1 MALSYS
7 ICVPNHFI
15 FQNCESFISHTKY
28 KIIYRY
34 HPILYNLL
42 QSSLYPFHF
51 LSLQFL
57 QFKIYTMPSF
67 DLVSKVDLQT
77 LDNAVNTVE
86 KEIRNRF
93 DFKGNHVVI
102 DLNKKDFKLNL
113 ESESEMKINQIIDVL
128 ISKSMKQGLA
138 AEIYDLSKEPFQSGK
153 VVKKEIPVRNG
164 IKQEDAKKI
173 VKLIKDSGL
182 KVQAAIMDDIIRIT
196 AKKIDD
202 LQAVIQASKGWDL
215 GLAFQYVNMKN

>member
-1 MALSYS
+1 
-7 ICVPNHFI
+7 
-15 FQNCESFISHTKY
+15 
-28 KIIYRY
+28 
-34 HPILYNLL
+34 
-42 QSSLYPFHF
+42 
-51 LSLQFL
+51 
-57 QFKIYTMPSF
+57 MPSF

-86 KEIRNRF
+86 KEIKNRY

-113 ESESEMKINQIIDVL
+113 EAESDMKINQIIDVL

-138 AEIYDLSKEPFQSGK
+138 AEIY
-153 VVKKEIPVRNG
+153 VKKEIQVRNG

-173 VKLIKDSGL
+173 VKLIKDAGF

-202 LQAVIQASKGWDL
+202 LQAVIQASKSWDL

>member
-1 MALSYS
+1 
-7 ICVPNHFI
+7 
-15 FQNCESFISHTKY
+15 
-28 KIIYRY
+28 
-34 HPILYNLL
+34 
-42 QSSLYPFHF
+42 
-51 LSLQFL
+51 
-57 QFKIYTMPSF
+57 MPSF

-86 KEIRNRF
+86 KEIKNRY

-113 ESESEMKINQIIDVL
+113 ESESDMKINQIIDVL

-153 VVKKEIPVRNG
+153 VVKKEIQVRNG

-173 VKLIKDSGL
+173 VKLIKDSGF

-202 LQAVIQASKGWDL
+202 LQAVIQASKSWDL

>member
-1 MALSYS
+1 
-7 ICVPNHFI
+7 
-15 FQNCESFISHTKY
+15 
-28 KIIYRY
+28 
-34 HPILYNLL
+34 
-42 QSSLYPFHF
+42 
-51 LSLQFL
+51 
-57 QFKIYTMPSF
+57 MPSF

-86 KEIRNRF
+86 KEIKNRY

-113 ESESEMKINQIIDVL
+113 ESESDMKINQIIDVL
-128 ISKSMKQGLA
+128 MSKSMKQGLA

-153 VVKKEIPVRNG
+153 VVKKEIQVRNG

-173 VKLIKDSGL
+173 VKLIKDSGF

-202 LQAVIQASKGWDL
+202 LQAVIHASKSWDL

>member
-1 MALSYS
+1 
-7 ICVPNHFI
+7 
-15 FQNCESFISHTKY
+15 
-28 KIIYRY
+28 
-34 HPILYNLL
+34 
-42 QSSLYPFHF
+42 
-51 LSLQFL
+51 
-57 QFKIYTMPSF
+57 MPSF

-77 LDNAVNTVE
+77 LDNAINTVE
-86 KEIRNRF
+86 KEIKNRY

-113 ESESEMKINQIIDVL
+113 ESESDMKINQITDVL

-153 VVKKEIPVRNG
+153 VVKKEIQVRNG

-173 VKLIKDSGL
+173 VKLIKDSGF

-202 LQAVIQASKGWDL
+202 LQAVIQASKSWDL